1 MESVDVIIV
10 TYGSAALIPSCLA
23 SLWQSDRVSR
33 VVVVDNASDDGSAEA
48 ARRAGAAVVIQNDC
62 NLGFARAV
70 NIGLAEVADDLVL
83 LLNPDARLSAEAL
96 TVLCEDFAADPAV
109 AVAGPLLRAD
119 DCSVTAGA
127 GRTATLAGRVGQCV
141 PVVGRSRRLRPEYAL
156 PRDPGALGRP
166 VDVGY
171 LYGAAMLVD
180 RRFLTACGGLD
191 ERFFLFAED
200 EDLCRRARAA
210 GSRVL
215 LDGRAVAE
223 HVGGASCPDVP
234 LTEAQRLFSTWR
246 LFEKWEG
253 RSHAAV
259 YHRGIQLAFAARAA
273 AAALDPAGRGAVRCT
288 SRLFDE
294 AVRTGV
300 DPLVASGAG
309 WIPPSGT
316 AAASGPSTG
325 AGAGHSERS
334 PQ

>member
-1 MESVDVIIV
+1 MESVDVITV

-23 SLWQSDRVSR
+23 SLRQSDRVSR

-48 ARRAGAAVVIQNDC
+48 AQRTGAAVVIQNDR

-70 NIGLAEVADDLVL
+70 NIGLGAAGGEAGSARLVL
-83 LLNPDARLSAEAL
+83 LLNPDARLSPEAL
-96 TVLCEDFAADPAV
+96 TTLCEDFAADPAV

-119 DCSVTAGA
+119 DGSLTAGA

-141 PVVGRSRRLRPEYAL
+141 PVVGRARRLQPEYAL
-156 PRDPGALGRP
+156 PRDTGALGRP

-200 EDLCRRARAA
+200 EDLCRQARRAGR
-210 GSRVL
+210 RVL
-215 LDGRAVAE
+215 LDGRAVAG
-223 HVGGASCPDVP
+223 HVGGASCLDAP

-246 LFEKWEG
+246 LFEKWDG
-253 RSHAAV
+253 RSQAAA
-259 YHRGIQLAFAARAA
+259 YHRGILAAFTARAA
-273 AAALDPAGRGAVRCT
+273 AAALDPAAREAVRCT
-288 SRLFDE
+288 ARLFDR

-300 DPLVASGAG
+300 DPLVASGTG
-309 WIPPSGT
+309 WIPPAGLAT
-316 AAASGPSTG
+316 APAP
-325 AGAGHSERS
+325 
-334 PQ
+334 PQAPMPDA